1 MMLSFIFSSEAIA
14 YGIFCLLGV
23 GNLLPWFVLTNAV
36 LYYQNRFCGKPYQDS
51 FESYYSV
58 AYNIM
63 QPVGL
68 IFTLYYQDKI
78 SIQFL
83 ILIPL
88 LVYTCLFVINTA
100 IVLIPVVNATAL
112 FALTIITALF
122 CGGCSA
128 IMNGGLFGLAG
139 MLPSQYT
146 AALMNGQGF
155 AGLLVSSLSFIVT
168 ASTSRKDI
176 CNDDDDSIS
185 KSDDSTNECDKTV
198 DYGDFIY
205 FLVATIILLACVTFF
220 QVLMRLDFVQ
230 QQIHSRLK
238 EEENYST
245 TTNGQNIDNPIIS
258 GQGDVHIL
266 KGDTIPQI
274 QMSSM
279 NFTTIEILKKLYVP
293 ACSVFFLFFLSIS
306 LMPSVFAIMRSTQ
319 NCNPGSSRW
328 NNDLFIPMLFLLYNI
343 GDFSGRLTAQITRN
357 YDVFTASNIWFPT
370 ILRIIPYTLCLF
382 CNADNS
388 RLPFTLN
395 SNAAPI
401 VLSVLIGLTNG
412 FLGNIAMMKAPPLV
426 SAEYASK
433 AGTIMVCCL
442 IMGLCMG
449 SALGVLNV
457 YIITGSA

>member
-1 MMLSFIFSSEAIA
+1 
-14 YGIFCLLGV
+14 
-23 GNLLPWFVLTNAV
+23 
-36 LYYQNRFCGKPYQDS
+36 
-51 FESYYSV
+51 
-58 AYNIM
+58 
-63 QPVGL
+63 
-68 IFTLYYQDKI
+68 
-78 SIQFL
+78 
-83 ILIPL
+83 
-88 LVYTCLFVINTA
+88 
-100 IVLIPVVNATAL
+100 
-112 FALTIITALF
+112 
-122 CGGCSA
+122 
-128 IMNGGLFGLAG
+128 
-139 MLPSQYT
+139 
-146 AALMNGQGF
+146 MNGQGF

-176 CNDDDDSIS
+176 CNDDKIPEN
-185 KSDDSTNECDKTV
+185 DDSTNECDKIV

-205 FLVATIILLACVTFF
+205 FLVATVILLACVTFF
-220 QVLMRLDFVQ
+220 QVLIRLDFVQ

-238 EEENYST
+238 EEEEKENKNT
-245 TTNGQNIDNPIIS
+245 TTIDQNVDNPMIS

-266 KGDTIPQI
+266 KGVTIPQV
-274 QMSSM
+274 QVSSL
-279 NFTTIEILKKLYVP
+279 NCTTTELLKKLYVP

-343 GDFSGRLTAQITRN
+343 GDFLGRVIAQITRN
-357 YDVFTASNIWFPT
+357 YDVVSASNIWFPT

-382 CNADNS
+382 CDADNS

-401 VLSVLIGLTNG
+401 ILSVLIGLTNG
-412 FLGNIAMMKAPPLV
+412 FLGNIAMMKAPSLV
-426 SAEYASK
+426 SPEYAGK

-442 IMGLCMG
+442 IMGLCIG